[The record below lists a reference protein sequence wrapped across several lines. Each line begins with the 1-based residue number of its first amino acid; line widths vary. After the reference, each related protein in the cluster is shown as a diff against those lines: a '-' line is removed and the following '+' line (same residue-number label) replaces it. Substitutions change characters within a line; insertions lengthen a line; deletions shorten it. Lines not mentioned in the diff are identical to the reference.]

1 MGSDPPE
8 APHRLCDPGSRF
20 VSPFHDRGERRG
32 RAAAGRPGG
41 RAHTQPRARAARSG
55 RPRSGAF
62 RRTLPPRAF
71 RRSAPARRRCARA
84 RRGPADHASRR
95 AFGRARSH
103 HEARDTGGIPLA
115 AAPARQN
122 DGLRHAR
129 RRRGVSARLAHRAA
143 EGRPRRAAR
152 APRGFSGVARSRGR
166 GVRFVPPRR
175 RRGCRRAMNLW
186 QFLAAH
192 RAEVVQLSL
201 EHLFLVAVSTGIAIL
216 IGVPLGVALTR
227 RPALSKPILGFA
239 NIMQTVPSLALF
251 GFLIPLN
258 IYLFHVRIIGGIG
271 ARTAIAALALYA
283 LLPII
288 RNTFTGI
295 NGVDPAIREAG
306 RGLGMTDRQLLL
318 QVEVPLA
325 LGVIVA
331 GIRVATVIAVG
342 TATIAAAIDAGGLG
356 RYIFRGLRMNDNTLI
371 LAGAVPAALLA
382 LAADFLL
389 VAVAA
394 AVVTIA
400 MFILH
405 SGASRRIA
413 IGSKDFTEQVI
424 LGEIVAQTIES
435 RTGLP
440 VERRF
445 DLRGNLAH
453 DALVAGEI
461 DSSVEYTGTALTA
474 ILKLPPLSDA
484 REVYRRVKGEYAARF
499 HVEWLEPLGFNN
511 TFAILVRAADAKKL
525 GLETIGDLAKYAPR
539 WRAGFG
545 QDFVSRPD
553 GYEGFVR
560 AYGLKF
566 AEVREMDL
574 SLTYRALADGQV
586 DVIAGNST
594 AGLIA
599 RLGLAQLEDDRH
611 YFPPYDAVPVAR
623 EETLKRYPELR
634 AAFAALEGAIS
645 VEEMRRMNFAVDG
658 EKRAPREVAE
668 EFLRRKKLGSG
679 G

>member
-1 MGSDPPE
+1 MIMNGQSTAIE
-8 APHRLCDPGSRF
+8 FQGAGFRLPDGRALLTGLDLSIA
-20 VSPFHDRGERRG
+20 RGETLVLLGRSGSGKTTTLKLINRLLDPTEGRVLVDGKPTTAWDPIRLRRRIG
-32 RAAAGRPGG
+32 YVIQEVGLFPHFTIEENVAVVPRLEGWEAERIHNRVRELLDLVGLDPARFAGRYPRELSGG
-41 RAHTQPRARAARSG
+41 QRQRVGVARALA
-55 RPRSGAF
+55 
-62 RRTLPPRAF
+62 
-71 RRSAPARRRCARA
+71 ARRRAPP

-95 AFGRARSH
+95 AFRRARSH

-129 RRRGVSARLAHRAA
+129 RRRGVAARLAHRAA

-271 ARTAIAALALYA
+271 ARTAIASLALYA

-318 QVEVPLA
+318 QVEVPRA

-342 TATIAAAIDAGGLG
+342 PAITVAT
-356 RYIFRGLRMNDNTLI
+356 RM
-371 LAGAVPAALLA
+371 
-382 LAADFLL
+382 
-389 VAVAA
+389 
-394 AVVTIA
+394 
-400 MFILH
+400 
-405 SGASRRIA
+405 
-413 IGSKDFTEQVI
+413 
-424 LGEIVAQTIES
+424 
-435 RTGLP
+435 
-440 VERRF
+440 
-445 DLRGNLAH
+445 
-453 DALVAGEI
+453 
-461 DSSVEYTGTALTA
+461 
-474 ILKLPPLSDA
+474 
-484 REVYRRVKGEYAARF
+484 
-499 HVEWLEPLGFNN
+499 
-511 TFAILVRAADAKKL
+511 
-525 GLETIGDLAKYAPR
+525 
-539 WRAGFG
+539 
-545 QDFVSRPD
+545 
-553 GYEGFVR
+553 
-560 AYGLKF
+560 
-566 AEVREMDL
+566 
-574 SLTYRALADGQV
+574 
-586 DVIAGNST
+586 
-594 AGLIA
+594 
-599 RLGLAQLEDDRH
+599 
-611 YFPPYDAVPVAR
+611 
-623 EETLKRYPELR
+623 
-634 AAFAALEGAIS
+634 
-645 VEEMRRMNFAVDG
+645 
-658 EKRAPREVAE
+658 
-668 EFLRRKKLGSG
+668 
-679 G
+679 